1 MLINL
6 NAKLDDLSRS
16 QVRNL
21 YFEFIILTLFKN
33 NNPSLIEVELLAFIK
48 YISTLF
54 N

>member
-33 NNPSLIEVELLAFIK
+33 NNPSLIEVELLK
-48 YISTLF
+48 KPS
-54 N
+54 